1 MNTLDK
7 KRNVLSTKT
16 FDTSHDL
23 DHTIFEQ
30 DLIQYTTH

>member
-23 DHTIFEQ
+23 DHTI
-30 DLIQYTTH
+30 LNRT